1 MVHPWPKGNRPA
13 TRVTAPRETDPQQTS
28 CGNQRFFRAMLVIT
42 MILRDSIYWDSAW
55 QALPKVFYY
64 IYHAYCVSSTFLN
77 IYTYIIYV
85 YTQKSHNF
93 SFASHVSLSES
104 LCTDT
109 HTHTHTHTQGQVRLL
124 FPHHR
129 WGDEDAVSQ
138 ILWIESGRPWIH
150 SLVPEPLLLT
160 ISWNR
165 LRTTLV
171 SMCILFS
178 VPNIYGRR
186 RWHPLQYSRLENPM
200 DGGAW

>member
-1 MVHPWPKGNRPA
+1 MYSHWPSFSVLICMVHPWPKGNRPG

-109 HTHTHTHTQGQVRLL
+109 HTHTHTHT
-124 FPHHR
+124 HR
-129 WGDEDAVSQ
+129 VKFDCCFHITGEGMRT
-138 ILWIESGRPWIH
+138 LCPRFSG
-150 SLVPEPLLLT
+150 
-160 ISWNR
+160 
-165 LRTTLV
+165 
-171 SMCILFS
+171 
-178 VPNIYGRR
+178 
-186 RWHPLQYSRLENPM
+186 
-200 DGGAW
+200 